1 MGALTYLRGL
11 PEEGRGVV
19 GRGEVAGQLEAHQL
33 GGRAPPSGESSTH
46 SLVTAQGKDPTV
58 S

>member
-1 MGALTYLRGL
+1 MGALTYLRGS
-11 PEEGRGVV
+11 PEEGRGGV
-19 GRGEVAGQLEAHQL
+19 GRGEAEGQLEAHRL
-33 GGRAPPSGESSTH
+33 GGRAPPSGECSTY